1 MTTPRKTPPEKV
13 PTPSSQA
20 HSDVHTLLTQAHE
33 FFQHKNRRD
42 CAHTLALAET
52 TAKHHHLHREA
63 AQFRQA
69 LTILAQGGTPKLLAR
84 PLPKPPL

>member
-1 MTTPRKTPPEKV
+1 MHPDPPTHLHQLLTE
-13 PTPSSQA
+13 A
-20 HSDVHTLLTQAHE
+20 HTL
-33 FFQHKNRRD
+33 FQQKNRRA

-52 TAKHHHLHREA
+52 TAKHHNLHREA

-84 PLPKPPL
+84 PLPKPPASP